1 MTMQAEPLQAVMAE
15 LKAAAAIQAE
25 ASSQYLLFDWGKM
38 VVERLRGVWEQIETL
53 DTLAY
58 EDKVAAQVRTLEE
71 ATSSLWHLHHS
82 LVVTRRRLKRH
93 QQQLQLHQR
102 LARKRRRQAPS
113 WPTTDSTMSEA
124 APDPLAGESYKH
136 R

>member
-58 EDKVAAQVRTLEE
+58 EDKVTAQVRTLEE
-71 ATSSLWHLHHS
+71 ATSSVWHLHHS
-82 LVVTRRRLKRH
+82 LLATRRLLKLH
-93 QQQLQLHQR
+93 QQQLRLRQR
-102 LARKRRRQAPS
+102 HDRERRRQEPS
-113 WPTTDSTMSEA
+113 RPTTNSTTDEA
-124 APDPLAGESYKH
+124 APDPLARESYKH